1 MKSARTFARTP
12 IRHALCVAMPIAL
25 ATLSTPVHA
34 VVEAG
39 HWSVY
44 NTTFDASYNGANL
57 EVDIHQTPEGDYTG
71 TFFKYDPQAGTLQ
84 YLTHNVDEGSTLFV
98 TRPGQL
104 INDQTM
110 ISLGAGDRLN
120 SPSNI
125 AQVGS
130 DFYIGGATEKMSD
143 PGFQWNDQHWT
154 VFGWAHL
161 RADASGKLQLVDSAV
176 SFKEGG
182 IIAGSLAIPEPGTW
196 AMMGLGLIGI
206 ALTTRRRT
214 TS

>member
-1 MKSARTFARTP
+1 MTSTRTP
-12 IRHALCVAMPIAL
+12 ICHALCAALPIAL
-25 ATLSTPVHA
+25 AALSTSAHA

-44 NTTFDASYNGANL
+44 NTAINGYNGSNL
-57 EVDIHQTPEGDYTG
+57 ELAIDQTPQGDYTG
-71 TFFKYDPQAGTLQ
+71 TFFKYDHQAGTLQ
-84 YLTHNVDEGSTLFV
+84 YLTQNVDEGSTLFV

-104 INDQTM
+104 INDQTLATLPT
-110 ISLGAGDRLN
+110 SDRLSSSN
-120 SPSNI
+120 NI
-125 AQVGS
+125 ALVGN
-130 DFYIGGATEKMSD
+130 DFYVGGATEKFSD

-161 RADASGKLQLVDSAV
+161 RADASGQLQLVDSAV

-182 IIAGSLAIPEPGTW
+182 IVAGTLAVPEAGTW
-196 AMMGLGLIGI
+196 SMMGLGLIGL
-206 ALTTRRRT
+206 ALATRRRT